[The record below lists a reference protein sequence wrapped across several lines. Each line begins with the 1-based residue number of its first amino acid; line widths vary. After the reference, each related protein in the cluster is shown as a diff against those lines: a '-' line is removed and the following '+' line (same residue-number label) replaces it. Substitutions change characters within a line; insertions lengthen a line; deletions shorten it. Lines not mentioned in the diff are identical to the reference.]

1 MNEIV
6 SFTKV
11 TLSRPARVCPRRS
24 DKSSVAKARSY
35 TFVSSPLP
43 LAKDRTIHTLSR
55 GMMARN
61 EPIHGLEGNR
71 TSFIVVGVLT
81 DKNQGLTELDITENP
96 LQVRSAICFRVSSS
110 KKTRTEIG
118 MKISSAFNPSSDRAP
133 TGQKEV

>member
-1 MNEIV
+1 
-6 SFTKV
+6 
-11 TLSRPARVCPRRS
+11 
-24 DKSSVAKARSY
+24 
-35 TFVSSPLP
+35 
-43 LAKDRTIHTLSR
+43 
-55 GMMARN
+55 MMARN
-61 EPIHGLEGNR
+61 EPIYGLEGNG

-118 MKISSAFNPSSDRAP
+118 MKISSVFNPSSDRAP